1 MIVGPRHPVKA
12 AERNSAF
19 FWVFHATGK
28 GIVNLVATGVGM
40 GGDDRRMTRRIAAGI
55 AMSLAV
61 HVLLL
66 SSWRGM
72 GRAPAVPP
80 EPPRALAVRVQP
92 PPPPPPLRVETPPP
106 SSSAAAKAPARA
118 PTPRTPRPVIAVPP
132 EPAAPAAPDPFVVE
146 QAPEPPPAD
155 TPRFDLDAA
164 RKAARSLANL
174 RDPAREGT
182 AVAQFPEKPLETESR
197 AARAIGAAK
206 RRNCKDGIPGGLLAP
221 LLLLADK
228 KDSGCKW

>member
-1 MIVGPRHPVKA
+1 
-12 AERNSAF
+12 
-19 FWVFHATGK
+19 
-28 GIVNLVATGVGM
+28 
-40 GGDDRRMTRRIAAGI
+40 MTQRIAAGV
-55 AMSLAV
+55 AVSLAV
-61 HVLLL
+61 HVLMLA
-66 SSWRGM
+66 SWRGVD
-72 GRAPAVPP
+72 RAPELPP
-80 EPPRALAVRVQP
+80 EPPRPLAIRVQP
-92 PPPPPPLRVETPPP
+92 PPPPPLRIETPPP
-106 SSSAAAKAPARA
+106 PPPPAAAKAPARPA
-118 PTPRTPRPVIAVPP
+118 TPRKPRPVIAVPP

-146 QAPEPPPAD
+146 QAPRVPVEPPPAD

-164 RKAARSLANL
+164 RKTARSLANL